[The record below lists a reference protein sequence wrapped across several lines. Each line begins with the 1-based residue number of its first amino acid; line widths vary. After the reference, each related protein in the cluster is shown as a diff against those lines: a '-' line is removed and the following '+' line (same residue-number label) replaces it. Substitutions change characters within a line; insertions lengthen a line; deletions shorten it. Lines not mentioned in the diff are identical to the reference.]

1 MTKAIKVSDLTHSY
15 TSGQTLMRV
24 LDAVCLEVSAGQT
37 VALIGRSGSGKSTL
51 LNLVSGLEPISE
63 GDVSL
68 NGQSMKQM
76 NDRQRT
82 LLRGQQ
88 IGFIYQSFNLIPTL
102 TVHDNMALPMALSG
116 VADLEQRKRIDE
128 LLQAVGLPDRSAD
141 YPDRLSGGEQ
151 QRVAIGRALAHKPA
165 LILADEPTGN
175 LDAESG
181 RQVLQLLMQLVSEQ
195 QSAMLLVTHSVEVAR
210 LADQVLI
217 LDQGVIS
224 ELSGDALTD
233 SAAW

>member
-1 MTKAIKVSDLTHSY
+1 MTKAISVSDLSHSY
-15 TSGQTLMRV
+15 TSGQTLMQI
-24 LDAVCLEVSAGQT
+24 LDAVSFDVSAGQT

-51 LNLVSGLEPISE
+51 LNLVSGLEPITQ

-68 NGQSMKQM
+68 DGQSMKSM

-82 LLRGQQ
+82 LLRGRQ
-88 IGFIYQSFNLIPTL
+88 IGFIYQAFNLIPTL

-116 VADLEQRKRIDE
+116 VSDKEQTARITE
-128 LLQAVGLPDRSAD
+128 LLAAVGLPDRSAD

-181 RQVLQLLMQLVSEQ
+181 RQVLQLLMQLVSDQ

-210 LADQVLI
+210 LADQVLM
-217 LDQGVIS
+217 LDQGVIK
-224 ELSGDALTD
+224 ELSGDALGD